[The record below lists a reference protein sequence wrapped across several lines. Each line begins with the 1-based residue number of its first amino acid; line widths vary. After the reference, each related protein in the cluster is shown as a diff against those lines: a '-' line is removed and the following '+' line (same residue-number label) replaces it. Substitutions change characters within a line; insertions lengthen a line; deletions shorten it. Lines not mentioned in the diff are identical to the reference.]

1 MYLMFYFILFYF
13 ILFLANGIPITK
25 YKGRVLYILNFAF
38 VVMHVYINFAEFA
51 SNYTVPT

>member
-1 MYLMFYFILFYF
+1 MFYFILFYF